1 MDVFAVVRAGI
12 SFVLH
17 RLSSTFHCFV
27 SGKKLQRGV
36 CMAPQFHT
44 PISFSRKSHAVTLTQ
59 I

>member
-12 SFVLH
+12 LICLAQIEQHFSLLCL
-17 RLSSTFHCFV
+17 R
-27 SGKKLQRGV
+27 KLQRGV